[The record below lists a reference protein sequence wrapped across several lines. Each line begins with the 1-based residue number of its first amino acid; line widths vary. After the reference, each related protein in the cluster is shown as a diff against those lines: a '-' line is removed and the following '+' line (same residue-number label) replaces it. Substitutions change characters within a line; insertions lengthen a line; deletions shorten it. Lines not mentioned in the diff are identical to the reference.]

1 MNAFRTLY
9 RSILLLFAVVV
20 IAIVTLVHFSVSK
33 VVAEQSRA
41 QQQSLSPAV
50 SLIVEQMLKPLHI
63 SEALGKSRE
72 LVKLMN
78 TPSPDEAAIL
88 DTLARLEDEFGMTF
102 FIASDKNRVQYNS
115 DGTTFPLVKGEINW
129 YFKYKDQAANA
140 VADIGKWEDAHF
152 YIDIKIFNDSGEFL
166 GFFGV
171 GKSLNSFITIFD
183 SYKQTYGYD
192 FLVVDDHGDIM
203 LSSDPQLM
211 ASYSEF
217 SNLADLDW
225 FSALPEDVRNNQAL
239 NNKLVRIHDE
249 DYLIAEVTLNQFNW
263 TVYLLSPL
271 DERQTEIS
279 QAFIFSVVTL
289 LVVVFALFLLIY
301 NLLYYFRR
309 DMQPDLVI
317 RSANR
322 LPDKAGI
329 EEIYKDTTAKNAS
342 LSIIL
347 VDIDNFSAIN
357 DTYGRNTGDDVLD
370 KIVSFLKDNMRE
382 TDILGRWSSEEFM
395 ILSPQT
401 GPHEAFELAKNLRHG
416 IATLPPLPGHPELQ
430 LTASFGVSFTASGR
444 PLKEVSAHAEDAL
457 YQARRDGCNLVRM
470 QLADT

>member
-72 LVKLMN
+72 LVTLMDAEN
-78 TPSPDEAAIL
+78 PDKHAIT
-88 DTLARLEDEFGMTF
+88 DTLSRLEREFGMTF
-102 FIASDKNRVQYNS
+102 FIASDKSRIQYNS
-115 DGTTFPLVKGEINW
+115 DGTSFPLIKGEVNW
-129 YFKYKDQAANA
+129 YFKYKDGAENA
-140 VADIGKWEDAHF
+140 VADIGKWENTHF
-152 YIDIKIFNDSGEFL
+152 YIDIKIFNDAGEFL
-166 GFFGV
+166 GFFGI
-171 GKSLNSFITIFD
+171 GKSLTSFITIFD

-192 FLVVDDHGDIM
+192 FLVVDEIGDIM

-217 SNLADLDW
+217 TNLSDLSW
-225 FSALPEDVRNNQAL
+225 YSALPEEMQTKDTL
-239 NNKLVRIHDE
+239 NNKLITISDD
-249 DYLIAEVTLNQFNW
+249 DYLIAEVQLNQFNW

-271 DERQTEIS
+271 DERQTKIS

-301 NLLYYFRR
+301 NLLHYFRR
-309 DMQPDLVI
+309 DMQPNLVI
-317 RSANR
+317 RTANR

-329 EEIYKDTTAKNAS
+329 EKIYSDITAKNAS

-357 DTYGRNTGDDVLD
+357 DSYGRNTGDDVLD
-370 KIVSFLKDNMRE
+370 KIVSFLSDNIRE
-382 TDILGRWSSEEFM
+382 SDIIGRWSSEEFM

-430 LTASFGVSFTASGR
+430 LTASFGVSFTASNR
-444 PLKEVSAHAEDAL
+444 PLKEVGAHAEDAL

-470 QLADT
+470 QLADA